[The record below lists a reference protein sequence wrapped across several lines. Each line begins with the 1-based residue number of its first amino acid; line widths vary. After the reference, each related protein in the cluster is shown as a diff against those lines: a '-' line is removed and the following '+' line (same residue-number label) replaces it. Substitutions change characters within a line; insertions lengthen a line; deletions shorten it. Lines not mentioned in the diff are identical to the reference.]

1 MSAVGEKTQVRGA
14 KQRTQKYVH
23 INMTQTTFHKRAKAI
38 QWEKFNFFQQM
49 VLEKLDVHVH
59 KK

>member
-1 MSAVGEKTQVRGA
+1 MEKDTGLRSKTA
-14 KQRTQKYVH
+14 NRKYVH
-23 INMTQTTFHKRAKAI
+23 INMTETIFHKRAKAI
-38 QWEKFNFFQQM
+38 QWKKFNFFQQM